1 MKILV
6 TGAKGFSSR
15 YLIKLLKQ
23 SRGAELYFT
32 DLQIGN
38 EQNWYKCDLTEYPSV
53 FKMMTAIKPDQVYNL
68 AGTFSNDYEIDYKAN
83 VLAVKNILDC
93 LLNSKLN
100 FRVLL
105 VGSSAEYGLVQEA
118 DNPIKETQK
127 LNPVSIYGLTK
138 VYQTFLMRSY
148 RTMYD
153 LDIVMVRPFNLL
165 GRGMSEQLFVGRIE
179 KVIRA
184 YQAGEIKKI
193 KVGNL
198 EARRDYISISEA
210 IEDYELVMTAGT
222 SGEVYNVGKG
232 SSIKMRDLLRDIM
245 REYGMDMSIV
255 EEIRAPLKN
264 KMNVSEIYADT
275 TKLKLLR
282 RKSKRV
288 HKFS

>member
-23 SRGAELYFT
+23 RRGSELYFT

-38 EQNWYKCDLTEYPSV
+38 EQNWYKCDLKEYPSV
-53 FKMMTAIKPDQVYNL
+53 FKMMTAIMPDQVYNL

-83 VLAVKNILDC
+83 VLAGKNILDS
-93 LLNSKLN
+93 LRNLKIGS
-100 FRVLL
+100 RVLL

-118 DNPIKETQK
+118 DNPVKETQK

-148 RTMYD
+148 QTMYD

-165 GRGMSEQLFVGRIE
+165 GMGMSEQLFVGRIE
-179 KVIRA
+179 KMIRA

-210 IEDYELVMTAGT
+210 IEDYELVMNAGN

-232 SSIKMRDLLRDIM
+232 SSIKMRDLLREILC
-245 REYGMDMSIV
+245 EHGMDMSVV
-255 EEIRAPLKN
+255 EERSRDLDN
-264 KMNVSEIYADT
+264 KIDIPVLYADIERINT
-275 TKLKLLR
+275 LR
-282 RKSKRV
+282 NNSQQL
-288 HKFS
+288 HISL